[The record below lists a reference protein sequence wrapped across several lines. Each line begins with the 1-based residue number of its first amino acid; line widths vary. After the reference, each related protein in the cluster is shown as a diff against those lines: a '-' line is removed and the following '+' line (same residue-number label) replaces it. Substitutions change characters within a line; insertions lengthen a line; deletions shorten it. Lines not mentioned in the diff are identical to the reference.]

1 MPRSSSLWKKV
12 SGPAKI
18 GLAFGLLGALLAT
31 IGMFRGFAPFT
42 LRAFLMAVLI
52 SGVSWG
58 LVSWAIAAAV
68 AEVEADTPSDE
79 GPAHTP
85 DQR

>member
-1 MPRSSSLWKKV
+1 MKFPSWWSKV

-18 GLAFGLLGALLAT
+18 GLAFGLLGAVLAAV
-31 IGMFRGFAPFT
+31 GMFRGFAPFT

-68 AEVEADTPSDE
+68 VEVEQDVSNDNNSSRSTD
-79 GPAHTP
+79 
-85 DQR
+85 

>member
-1 MPRSSSLWKKV
+1 MKSPSWWSKI

-18 GLAFGLLGALLAT
+18 GLAFGLLGAALAA

-68 AEVEADTPSDE
+68 VEVEQDVPSD
-79 GPAHTP
+79 
-85 DQR
+85 DSSS